1 MTATTKPNEM
11 PIDHHCQVA
20 IVGAGPVGLTIA
32 NRLGQSG
39 VNVIVIE
46 KLAALIDYPR
56 AIGIDDEALRTI
68 QSIGLIDEVLPHTT
82 PYHAMR
88 FLTPKGRCFADI
100 QPMTDEFGWSRRNA
114 FIQPQIDAAL
124 YRGLSRFKNVKVL
137 FSREVHN
144 LAQDGSGVTLHVKAP
159 GNTEE
164 TLRADYLIASDG
176 GNSYVRRHLGIPF
189 DGKTAANQWIVLD
202 IADDPLAIPNV
213 YVCADPVRPYVSAA
227 LPHGIRRLEFMVMPG
242 ETEEQLNRPENM
254 RKLLGKV
261 LPDPDNIKLIR
272 SRVYN
277 HNARLAGQFRKGRI
291 ILAGDAAHIMPV
303 WQGQGYNS
311 GMRDAFNLGWKMALV
326 AQGKAGDALL
336 DTYEIER
343 RDHARAMIEIS
354 VLAGN
359 IFAPPKHW
367 QAALRDGITWALGF
381 VPPIKR
387 YFLEMRF
394 KPMPKYSQGA
404 QVAETPYRKAS
415 PVGKMFIQP
424 KVGIESGQDM
434 LLDDVIGPGFAIIAW
449 GIDPTLGLTDDQ
461 IARWKAL
468 GTTFIQVLPS
478 VQMKDTREGDE
489 IVVMLHGSGPGA
501 TGWANFNRN
510 IQPLTDAGYRVILMD
525 CPGWGKS
532 DSIVCDSSRSHLNA
546 RVLKGLV
553 TTLGLGKI
561 NLIGNSMGGHSM
573 VAFALEYPEHVDK
586 LILMG
591 GGTGGT
597 SLFAP
602 MPTEGIKRVG
612 KLYRDLTL
620 ENLKEML
627 DIFVYD
633 TSSLTEDLVQTRLAN
648 LLARKDHLENFVK
661 SAALNPKQFPDVSH
675 RLGEISNE
683 TLILWGRDDRF
694 VAMDT
699 GLRLL
704 SGLQRA
710 ELHVFNR
717 CGHWVQWEYAEKF
730 NRMVLDFLKHGIR

>member
-1 MTATTKPNEM
+1 MTATTKPNEI
-11 PIDHHCQVA
+11 PIDHRCQVA

-68 QSIGLIDEVLPHTT
+68 QSIGLIEEVLPHTT

-144 LAQDGSGVTLHVKAP
+144 LAQDGSGVTLHLKAP

-164 TLRADYLIASDG
+164 TISADYLIACDG
-176 GNSYVRRHLGIPF
+176 GNSYARRHLGIPF
-189 DGKTAANQWIVLD
+189 DGKTAPNQWIVLD
-202 IADDPLAIPNV
+202 IANDPLAIPNV

-227 LPHGIRRLEFMVMPG
+227 LPHAIRRLEFMVMPG
-242 ETEEQLNRPENM
+242 ETEEQLNQPENM
-254 RKLLGKV
+254 RKLLAKV
-261 LPDPDNIKLIR
+261 LPDPDNVKLIR

-336 DTYEIER
+336 DTYEVER
-343 RDHARAMIEIS
+343 RDHAKAMIEIS

-359 IFAPPKHW
+359 IFAPPKRW

-404 QVAETPYRKAS
+404 QVAETPYRKES

-424 KVGIESGQDM
+424 KVGTESGQDI

-449 GIDPTLGLTDDQ
+449 GIDPTLGLHDDQ

-468 GTTFIQVLPS
+468 GTTFIQILPS
-478 VQMKDTREGDE
+478 VQMKGQREVKDDVIRVGDTQ
-489 IVVMLHGSGPGA
+489 
-501 TGWANFNRN
+501 NRLKDWFGRHPAS
-510 IQPLTDAGYRVILMD
+510 IVILR
-525 CPGWGKS
+525 P
-532 DSIVCDSSRSHLNA
+532 
-546 RVLKGLV
+546 
-553 TTLGLGKI
+553 
-561 NLIGNSMGGHSM
+561 
-573 VAFALEYPEHVDK
+573 
-586 LILMG
+586 
-591 GGTGGT
+591 
-597 SLFAP
+597 
-602 MPTEGIKRVG
+602 
-612 KLYRDLTL
+612 
-620 ENLKEML
+620 
-627 DIFVYD
+627 
-633 TSSLTEDLVQTRLAN
+633 
-648 LLARKDHLENFVK
+648 
-661 SAALNPKQFPDVSH
+661 
-675 RLGEISNE
+675 
-683 TLILWGRDDRF
+683 DRF
-694 VAMDT
+694 VGALAIPQT
-699 GLRLL
+699 L
-704 SGLQRA
+704 SQVT
-710 ELHVFNR
+710 EKYLHVLEA
-717 CGHWVQWEYAEKF
+717 GPAIHETAPLEKAA
-730 NRMVLDFLKHGIR
+730 